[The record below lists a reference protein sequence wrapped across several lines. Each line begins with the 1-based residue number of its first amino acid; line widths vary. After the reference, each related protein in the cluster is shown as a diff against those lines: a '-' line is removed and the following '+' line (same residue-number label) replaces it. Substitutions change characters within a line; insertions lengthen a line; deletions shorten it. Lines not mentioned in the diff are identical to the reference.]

1 MFLEKD
7 RYITIKIICSNDIP
21 VQNANSIYHESC
33 CLSKLGEPGYIPP
46 DNGPGGK
53 IAAIAGLAALAY
65 DNRQQYPEFPQI
77 NQEQNS
83 GVLIFTNI
91 NAEQRKEK
99 KGK

>member
-1 MFLEKD
+1 MGEG
-7 RYITIKIICSNDIP
+7 NPIP
-21 VQNANSIYHESC
+21 PGNQSPGPLGKKANAGPENVPDP
-33 CLSKLGEPGYIPP
+33 SKLGEPGYIPP

-65 DNRQQYPEFPQI
+65 DNRQQHPEFPQI

>member
-1 MFLEKD
+1 MDKICLYVYLVKEMGKVVIRFLL
-7 RYITIKIICSNDIP
+7 S
-21 VQNANSIYHESC
+21 
-33 CLSKLGEPGYIPP
+33 SKLGEPGYIPP

-65 DNRQQYPEFPQI
+65 DNRQQHPEFPQI